1 MEDKMQNGRFSLVLN
16 KAKPYL
22 AMGSLQVGFAGMYV
36 ITMFSLQH
44 GMNHYILAVY
54 RHLVA
59 TIVIAPFALVLER
72 SDLNCLVL
80 FL

>member
-36 ITMFSLQH
+36 ITKFSLQH
-44 GMNHYILAVY
+44 GMNHYILAD
-54 RHLVA
+54 LVS